1 MQSLCFYRFSS
12 RRLFD
17 EESSRIN
24 FYSRRGG
31 EGRRGGGRE
40 GEREGEGK
48 IGGRGED
55 VYRET
60 GTCLTSRSTVIN
72 DEPMASVHL
81 RFNNSMTHFRR
92 RMHIVSIHPF
102 LSFIELTRLI
112 RGQFELVEV
121 SFFVTVTEKTPLPCS
136 SLSLPPPSSPAPY
149 SPPPPLGRGEGG
161 RVFRPR
167 FSFFFT
173 NNAMVHDEHDAV
185 RSDDETRIRVN
196 REEGASRG
204 CRWIR
209 AETAHVEAPS

>member
-1 MQSLCFYRFSS
+1 
-12 RRLFD
+12 
-17 EESSRIN
+17 
-24 FYSRRGG
+24 
-31 EGRRGGGRE
+31 
-40 GEREGEGK
+40 
-48 IGGRGED
+48 
-55 VYRET
+55 
-60 GTCLTSRSTVIN
+60 
-72 DEPMASVHL
+72 MASVHL

-167 FSFFFT
+167 FSFFSQTTRWYTT
-173 NNAMVHDEHDAV
+173 NTTPFDRMMKREFALIAKRAHRVVVDESVPTSKPRRSGV
-185 RSDDETRIRVN
+185 RLLLRSLRSHANVSARETIGFIPHPRSLSFIPRKRSSPISTTIN
-196 REEGASRG
+196 
-204 CRWIR
+204 
-209 AETAHVEAPS
+209 

>member
-31 EGRRGGGRE
+31 EGEKGRGEGGR
-40 GEREGEGK
+40 EREGEGK

-149 SPPPPLGRGEGG
+149 SPLPLPLGGGKGEGYLG
-161 RVFRPR
+161 RD
-167 FSFFFT
+167 SLFFHKQRDGT
-173 NNAMVHDEHDAV
+173 RRTRRRSIGWWNA
-185 RSDDETRIRVN
+185 N
-196 REEGASRG
+196 SR
-204 CRWIR
+204 
-209 AETAHVEAPS
+209 